1 MTFKNTHLLILFAL
15 FLCACEQLPHSELPC
30 GFTQNEWKQRVSW
43 NSKLPVSVTIHG
55 NVPTE
60 YRQAIISAAHQWD
73 NAVGKTML
81 RISSS
86 SEITNPY
93 PRKDDKNVIYWMT
106 DWPSSESRTQGT
118 TGVYWINNQITEA
131 DIKINAKN
139 FKYFVEKPA
148 SYNEVNLESL
158 MVHEFGHFL
167 GLKHRESDD
176 TVMYPTLM
184 ANVFRNIPFDSDKQA
199 IRCEY

>member
-1 MTFKNTHLLILFAL
+1 MIKLHKPLLIISAF
-15 FLCACEQLPHSELPC
+15 FFIACERLPQAELPC

-43 NSKLPVSVTIHG
+43 NNKLPVSVTIHG
-55 NVPTE
+55 SVPE
-60 YRQAIISAAHQWD
+60 QYQKAIISAGQQWD
-73 NAVGKTML
+73 QAVGKSL
-81 RISSS
+81 LKISAS
-86 SEITNPY
+86 TDKNNAY
-93 PRKDDKNVIYWMT
+93 PKKDDRNVIYWMT

-118 TGVYWINNQITEA
+118 TGVYWLNNQITEA

-139 FKYFVEKPA
+139 FKYFVDQPQ
-148 SYNEVNLESL
+148 SYNEINLESL

-167 GLKHRESDD
+167 GLKHRESNE